1 MQLFQ
6 VNRGMYI
13 STNEEY
19 RVQYF
24 TFLGGKSEWVISR
37 KNSDTKYFSAVAGAS
52 TLADAKA
59 KYFEIVK
66 AVA

>member
-6 VNRGMYI
+6 INRGKFI

-19 RVQYF
+19 KIEYF
-24 TFLGGKSEWVISR
+24 IFRGGKSEWIISR
-37 KNSDTKYFSAVAGAS
+37 KNSDNKYFSAIAGAS
-52 TLADAKA
+52 TLEAAKA
-59 KYFEIVK
+59 KYIEIAK